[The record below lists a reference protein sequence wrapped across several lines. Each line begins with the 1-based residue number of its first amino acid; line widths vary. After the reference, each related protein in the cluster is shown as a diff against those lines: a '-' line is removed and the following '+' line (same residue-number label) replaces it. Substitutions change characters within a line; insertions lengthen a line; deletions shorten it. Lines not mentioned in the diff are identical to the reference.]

1 MGFRLIFAG
10 LVFFFNPC
18 INLFDIFPDFI
29 GCILISAGLHKLS
42 DVEGRFFSARQI
54 SNRLI
59 AIYLSKMFFWVYAF
73 GSWKD
78 GFLPLTF
85 IYAVIEIIMMIGLC
99 SSLYGGIEYTANLH
113 GGDRHLPAISTV
125 SKYTIIFM
133 VIKNALAFLPE
144 AFELARPSENDLSYH
159 IDPVVTIA
167 DYKQH
172 AVLFFAVL
180 VLILGVY
187 YIMVNYSFFTKLARD
202 KAFCANLQN
211 IYDTNVTSNEKLVLS
226 RRFRRFFAITT
237 VAAFLTIDFTP
248 DSVNI
253 IPDTICYAL
262 LFAALLCLGVKK
274 KAPIVIGVPLMLVSV
289 VSLIFRSWSDAGV
302 NRIMGYETYNVS
314 RIRLV
319 ENGEAIVIAAVLI
332 AVEMLLFVVLVGV
345 SMRRAARL
353 YSDATGD
360 SISVAFPTV
369 CAGLVAGV
377 SAMSYVCPYFKAFYH
392 YSYINNTLTGGHLE
406 RMSQRFELMQGICN
420 VSTFFVVLLL
430 AYSIYYNSRKVDLR
444 FNLHFHTNPI

>member
-29 GCILISAGLHKLS
+29 GCILISAGLHKLA

-99 SSLYGGIEYTANLH
+99 SSLYSGIEYTANLH
-113 GGDRHLPAISTV
+113 GGDRHLSGISTV
-125 SKYTIIFM
+125 SKYTVIFM
-133 VIKNALAFLPE
+133 VVKNALAFIPE
-144 AFELARPSENDLSYH
+144 AFELARPSQSDLSYH

-167 DYKQH
+167 DYKQY
-172 AVLFFAVL
+172 AVIFFTVL

-187 YIMVNYSFFTKLARD
+187 YIIVNHRFFSNLARD
-202 KAFCANLQN
+202 KAFCANLKN

-226 RRFRRFFAITT
+226 RRFRRFFAIIT

-248 DSVNI
+248 DSINV

-262 LFAALLCLGVKK
+262 IFSAFLCLGGKK
-274 KAPIVIGVPLMLVSV
+274 KAPVLISIPLMLVSV
-289 VSLIFRSWSDAGV
+289 ATLIFRSWSDAGV
-302 NRIMGYETYNVS
+302 NRIMGYETYNVG

-319 ENGEAIVIAAVLI
+319 ENGEAILTGALLI
-332 AVEMLLFVVLVGV
+332 TVEMLLFVVLVGAA
-345 SMRRAARL
+345 MKRAQKL
-353 YSDATGD
+353 YADATGD
-360 SISVAFPTV
+360 TISVAFPTV
-369 CAGLVAGV
+369 CAVLVGGV
-377 SAMSYVCPYFKAFYH
+377 SAVSYVCPYTKAFYH
-392 YSYINNTLTGGHLE
+392 YGYINNTLTGGHLE
-406 RMSQRFELMQGICN
+406 ILSQRFEFVQGISN
-420 VSTFFVVLLL
+420 ISTFFAVLLF